1 MSAVTRFGVSM
12 ENDLLRRFDRLIA
25 GRNYVNR
32 SEAIRDLVRDK
43 IVESGVG
50 DDNAQVFGTVTFIYD
65 HHTRGLTERLT
76 AIQHDHH
83 ARIISSLHVHLDHHH
98 CLEVL
103 VLRGRLAEVR
113 ALAENVTSARGV
125 KHGKLTVT
133 SPRHLD

>member
-12 ENDLLRRFDRLIA
+12 ENELLRKFDRLIA
-25 GRNYVNR
+25 GRRYVNR

-43 IVESGVG
+43 IVESEVG
-50 DDNAQVFGTVTFIYD
+50 DDAAEVFGTVTFIYD

-76 AIQHDHH
+76 EIQHDHH
-83 ARIISSLHVHLDHHH
+83 AGIISSLHVHLDHHN

-103 VLRGRLAEVR
+103 VLRGRHAEIR
-113 ALAENVTSARGV
+113 SLAENITAAKGV

-133 SPRHLD
+133 SPRHLE